1 MFAEICTPARSPHR
15 PRAGLIAISSVV
27 LRLPVDSKIPEQ
39 AASSGQPSLNE
50 KTQEADTLTVPRHIA
65 VIMDGNGRWA
75 KTRGLPRSEGHRA
88 GTEAARVVVEECLAL
103 GIGYLTLYTFSRE
116 NWNRPAEEV
125 KFLFDLLVD
134 FITRELPDLEKHGVS
149 LNILG
154 EVSELPFVVRKTL
167 AHACS
172 RTAHNDKMVLNLAL
186 NYSGREEIARACR
199 LYMESGAPAK
209 DVSPERLAGFL
220 YSAGQPDPDL
230 VIRTS
235 GELRISNFLLFQTAY
250 SEFYFSDLLWPD
262 FTLRDLRAAIAHY
275 QGRSRR
281 FGGLS

>member
-1 MFAEICTPARSPHR
+1 MAPKISTH
-15 PRAGLIAISSVV
+15 AGS
-27 LRLPVDSKIPEQ
+27 PEQ
-39 AASSGQPSLNE
+39 LSPDGAVREPDAS
-50 KTQEADTLTVPRHIA
+50 AIPRHIA

-75 KTRGLPRSEGHRA
+75 KARGLARSEGHRA
-88 GTEAARVVVEECLAL
+88 GTEAARAIVEECLAL
-103 GIGYLTLYTFSRE
+103 GVGYLTLYTFSRE

-134 FITRELPDLEKHGVS
+134 FISRELPDLEKRGVS
-149 LNILG
+149 LTILG
-154 EVSELPFVVRKTL
+154 EVAELPFVARRTL

-172 RTAHNDKMVLNLAL
+172 RTAHNDTMVLNLAL

-209 DVSPERLAGFL
+209 DMTPEALAKFL

-235 GELRISNFLLFQTAY
+235 GELRISNFLLFQSAY

-262 FTLRDLRAAIAHY
+262 FTPADLRAAIAHY
-275 QGRSRR
+275 QRRSRR
-281 FGGLS
+281 FGGLDRP